1 MSLYLFFFF
10 TLANLKH
17 LDWQS
22 TKENGAA
29 ELQPDLCPLGKY
41 GYDSRCRGW
50 YQQGK
55 EKAMADTN
63 ETIHLHITS
72 PYVFATG
79 KLIGQSVTSPLI
91 DPQTQRHVGQTLVDF
106 LPNSIFTSLNR
117 DNIKLS
123 DGSFAIVVT
132 PQTDSKGHDT
142 VYGPGFS
149 LSGEG
154 EAIQD
159 VLQADDSFDTILKQM
174 KDGQRGKGKF
184 TRSNGQE
191 DEVFLSFAP
200 VYVKNYYPVD
210 GSDITRGV
218 QSEEILVYSLALAET
233 ADGLISSFNNID
245 AFSSR
250 TVDICIGVLSAI
262 IIISTVL
269 IVWIAFRVTSSMT
282 KPILQLLGVMK
293 SINR

>member
-1 MSLYLFFFF
+1 LSLLTF
-10 TLANLKH
+10 N
-17 LDWQS
+17 LDWKS

-29 ELQPDLCPLGKY
+29 ELRPDICPLGKY

-50 YQQGK
+50 YHQGE
-55 EKAMADTN
+55 EKAMAGTN
-63 ETIHLHITS
+63 ASHLHITT
-72 PYVFATG
+72 PYLFPDKIV
-79 KLIGQSVTSPLI
+79 GQSVTSPLI
-91 DPQTQRHVGQTLVDF
+91 DPQTQGHVGQTLVDF
-106 LPNSIFTSLNR
+106 LPNSVFTSLGR

-123 DGSFAIVVT
+123 DGSFAIVIT
-132 PQTDSKGHDT
+132 PQPDSKGHDT

-159 VLQADDSFDTILKQM
+159 VLQADDTFDSILNQM
-174 KDGQRGKGKF
+174 KFGQRGKGEF
-184 TRSNGQE
+184 IRARSNGGE

-210 GSDITRGV
+210 SSDITRGV

-262 IIISTVL
+262 IIISAIL

>member
-1 MSLYLFFFF
+1 MSLLTF
-10 TLANLKH
+10 N

-22 TKENGAA
+22 TSENGAA
-29 ELQPDLCPLGKY
+29 ELRPDLCPLGKY

-55 EKAMADTN
+55 EKAMAGTN
-63 ETIHLHITS
+63 ETSHLHLHITA

-106 LPNSIFTSLNR
+106 LPNSIFESLNR

-123 DGSFAIVVT
+123 DESFAIVIT
-132 PQTDSKGHDT
+132 PQPDSKGHDT

-159 VLQADDSFDTILKQM
+159 VLQADNTFDSILNQM
-174 KDGQRGKGKF
+174 KFGQRGKGKF
-184 TRSNGQE
+184 TRARSNGQE
-191 DEVFLSFAP
+191 EDAVFLSYAP

-210 GSDITRGV
+210 SSDITRGV

-245 AFSSR
+245 AFSNK

-262 IIISTVL
+262 IIISAIL

>member
-1 MSLYLFFFF
+1 M
-10 TLANLKH
+10 
-17 LDWQS
+17 
-22 TKENGAA
+22 E
-29 ELQPDLCPLGKY
+29 
-41 GYDSRCRGW
+41 
-50 YQQGK
+50 GK
-55 EKAMADTN
+55 EKAMAGTNDTSY
-63 ETIHLHITS
+63 LHITA
-72 PYVFATG
+72 PYVFAAG
-79 KLIGQSVTSPLI
+79 NLIGQSVTSPLI

-106 LPNSIFTSLNR
+106 LPNSIFESLSR

-123 DGSFAIVVT
+123 DGSFAIVIT
-132 PQTDSKGHDT
+132 PKTDSKGHDT

-159 VLQADDSFDTILKQM
+159 VLQADDTFDSILEQM
-174 KDGQRGKGKF
+174 KTGRRGKGKF
-184 TRSNGQE
+184 IRAKSNGQE
-191 DEVFLSFAP
+191 EDKVFLSYAP

-210 GSDITRGV
+210 SSDITRGV

-262 IIISTVL
+262 IIISTIL